1 MGNTK
6 ISPFSRM
13 AANGFVGLTLFIIL
27 VESNIVYWTVGGFS
41 VSAYLTLITPFLFVL
56 FVASQTFKNPGLG
69 IYLLLRLAPFLA
81 LGVMGLLSLGLNFR
95 LEGLQNVLAFAVF
108 TLGIAAFALAPGDI
122 VQRAVQVWVPT
133 FAAFAAIAF
142 IATQVID
149 TETRFGVEFFSP
161 RQYAMVA
168 VISLA
173 AAVSAPPINRLIQIS
188 PYLIVASI
196 IFSASRTT
204 AAIGVLIL
212 MTLIVQGNPGIGT
225 RLKKLGT
232 ILFFLVV
239 SGAIAV
245 LTSRDVQE
253 RVISGGGA
261 EQTAILS
268 DSGRFQAWLEFLT
281 MPNTAVDWI
290 FGLGSGASAEYGQ
303 REIPFFPQTLNEY
316 LRFLI
321 DNGAIG
327 LGVFV
332 LGILWLLMKLPLW
345 GKLSNH
351 SSKAAGLAVVGLAL
365 ISLTDGAFYSYF
377 VVLPASL
384 LVGNGLRSLY
394 TISQATSADSR
405 LG

>member
-1 MGNTK
+1 
-6 ISPFSRM
+6 M

-41 VSAYLTLITPFLFVL
+41 VSAYLTLITPFLFLL
-56 FVASQTFKNPGLG
+56 FVASQTFKNPELG

-81 LGVMGLLSLGLNFR
+81 LGVMGLLSLALNFR
-95 LEGLQNVLAFAVF
+95 LEGLQNVLALAVF

-212 MTLIVQGNPGIGT
+212 MTLIVQGNPGVGT
-225 RLKKLGT
+225 RLKKVGT

-327 LGVFV
+327 LVVFV

-345 GKLSNH
+345 GKLSNY

-377 VVLPASL
+377 VVLPAAL

-394 TISQATSADSR
+394 TISQATSATSR

>member
-1 MGNTK
+1 
-6 ISPFSRM
+6 M
-13 AANGFVGLTLFIIL
+13 AASGFVGLTLFIIL

-69 IYLLLRLAPFLA
+69 IYLLLRLAPLLV
-81 LGVMGLLSLGLNFR
+81 LGVMGLISLALNFR
-95 LEGLQNVLAFAVF
+95 LEGLQNVLALAVF
-108 TLGIAAFALAPGDI
+108 TLGVAAFALAPGDI

-173 AAVSAPPINRLIQIS
+173 AAVSAPPLNRLIQIS

-212 MTLIVQGNPGIGT
+212 MTLIVQGNPGVGT

-239 SGAIAV
+239 TGAIAV
-245 LTSRDVQE
+245 FASRDVQE

-327 LGVFV
+327 LVVFV
-332 LGILWLLMKLPLW
+332 LGILWLLIKLPLW
-345 GKLSNH
+345 GKLSNY

-384 LVGNGLRSLY
+384 LVGNGLRSLQ
-394 TISQATSADSR
+394 TISQATSANSR